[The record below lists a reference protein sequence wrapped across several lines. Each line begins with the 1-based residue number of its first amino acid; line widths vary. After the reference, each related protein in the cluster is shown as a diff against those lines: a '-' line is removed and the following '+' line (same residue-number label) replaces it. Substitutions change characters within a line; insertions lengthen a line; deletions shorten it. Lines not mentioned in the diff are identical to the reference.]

1 MPREG
6 GEATQFFSLPS
17 VCGAVESVLGCFSS
31 FSLQSPLP
39 PTPHP
44 HSPPPPVDQRL
55 VAVASSISAVGGVP
69 ARGHPVLG
77 QPSVG
82 SHAALL
88 GYLLGLGGW
97 GGGGR
102 GHPGLGQPSVGSHA
116 ALLSIWLSSLPVTTQ
131 RLGKGPRP
139 PGFVQC
145 PEKPYGLLGTGRLW
159 GGRDICRASC
169 PGMSVDI
176 LWKNCDQCLSTVQCC
191 FTSTET
197 VRLIRTE
204 NPGRPPRLSHSS

>member
-88 GYLLGLGGW
+88 
-97 GGGGR
+97 
-102 GHPGLGQPSVGSHA
+102 
-116 ALLSIWLSSLPVTTQ
+116 SIWLSSLPVTTQ

-145 PEKPYGLLGTGRLW
+145 PEKPYGLLWTGRLW

>member
-6 GEATQFFSLPS
+6 GEATQFFLSVFSLPS
-17 VCGAVESVLGCFSS
+17 VCGAVESVLGSFSL

-77 QPSVG
+77 QPSMGSHAALMGYLLGGGGEDEVPRVLAMLPSVG

-88 GYLLGLGGW
+88 GYLVVVPLCDHTTLREGAE
-97 GGGGR
+97 
-102 GHPGLGQPSVGSHA
+102 A
-116 ALLSIWLSSLPVTTQ
+116 A
-131 RLGKGPRP
+131 RLCA
-139 PGFVQC
+139 V
-145 PEKPYGLLGTGRLW
+145 
-159 GGRDICRASC
+159 
-169 PGMSVDI
+169 
-176 LWKNCDQCLSTVQCC
+176 
-191 FTSTET
+191 STET
-197 VRLIRTE
+197 IRLARDGKTL
-204 NPGRPPRLSHSS
+204 GWKGYM